1 MNSRTSISRI
11 DVAVCDRPQR
21 VAIEPICQIYSKGE
35 KRERAKDGR
44 GRVEEVKA
52 SRLLEEVRK
61 GRDVVV

>member
-1 MNSRTSISRI
+1 MSQE
-11 DVAVCDRPQR
+11 CDRPQR